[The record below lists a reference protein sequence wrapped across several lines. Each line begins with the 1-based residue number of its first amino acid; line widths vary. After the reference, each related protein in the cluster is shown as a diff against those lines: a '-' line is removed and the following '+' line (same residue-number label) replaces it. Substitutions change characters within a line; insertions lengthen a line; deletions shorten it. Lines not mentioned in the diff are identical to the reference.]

1 MSLFGLFGKKQLAF
15 DPAEDDPNVTPG
27 LGFIKAGDGAALGTL
42 YVGLPPADRVHF
54 IDGVGLLTEIAAPL
68 PPLGAHPAMP
78 AIQGGFCYIWAH
90 RLRGYATAD
99 RTSDGQVMDMAEMAF
114 HAQDLL
120 AEATRQTPGDSALHA
135 FRIRAMM
142 LTGGEEGAFDAICAD
157 LKATRE
163 ANLLAEMARLN
174 FLTTK
179 WGGSHEQMYGVA
191 DAAAADPPNAAF
203 LSLHARAWIEEWLYE
218 TAMNDVRE
226 EQAAFQARRQSQE
239 FRAEIAALD
248 DRFHTLLADLPAPSR
263 VERQFAHNNFAMLFH
278 LNADKA
284 RLKPHLEA
292 IGRAPMSM
300 PWGYVFGENVPKGL
314 NKLRKAAGLPQL

>member
-1 MSLFGLFGKKQLAF
+1 MSLFGLFGKKPPPF
-15 DPAEDDPNVTPG
+15 DETEGDPNIATG
-27 LGFIKAGDGAALGTL
+27 LGLIEAGDGAALGAL
-42 YVGLPPADRVHF
+42 YAGLPPADRMHF
-54 IDGVGLLTEIAAPL
+54 IDGVGLLTEVAAPL
-68 PPLGAHPAMP
+68 PPLDAHPAMP
-78 AIQGGFCYIWAH
+78 AIQGGLCYIWAH

-120 AEATRQTPGDSALHA
+120 AEAARQTPGDSALHA

-142 LTGGEEGAFDAICAD
+142 LTGGEEGVFETVCAD
-157 LKATRE
+157 LKATGE

-203 LSLHARAWIEEWLYE
+203 LSLRARAWIEEWLYE
-218 TAMNDVRE
+218 TGMNDVRE
-226 EQAAFQARRQSQE
+226 ERAAFQARRQSQE

-248 DRFHTLLADLPAPSR
+248 DRFHALLADLPVPSR

-292 IGRAPMSM
+292 IGSTPMSM

-314 NKLRKAAGLPQL
+314 NKLRKATGLAQL